1 MQITD
6 PQFNSL
12 LTLGEAYRVMCIFIE
27 RYNARGTSNT
37 LDLLAD
43 IGLSAWRDGSSADPA
58 QLQDFLDA
66 SKEVVNGSRSP
77 AT

>member
-6 PQFNSL
+6 PQLDRL
-12 LTLGEAYRVMCIFIE
+12 LTLGKDYRVMCVVFE
-27 RYNARGTSNT
+27 RNNARGTSNT

-43 IGLSAWRDGSSADPA
+43 IGLPAWRDGSSADPP
-58 QLQDFLDA
+58 QLQDYIDT
-66 SKEVVNGSRSP
+66 SKEVVNGSRPP